1 MARGDVD
8 GDLGRDV
15 GGEPARLPGG
25 VAVLDAGLR
34 ILEANGR
41 LAEMLGLQAEELV
54 GRSFESLL
62 SLPARLL
69 FQTHVFPALLADG
82 RVEEVFL
89 TLAGA
94 DGEAVPIL
102 LNADRHDDGT
112 DTADGPGTPAAAPR
126 YVALAVRIRARSRWE
141 QDLLSAT
148 RALQEERAASRKLA
162 DELARTA
169 SDLESRHANEAR
181 SREFRDAFVGVVSH
195 ELRTPITTIY
205 GMSHLLRER
214 HERMA
219 AADLKAGLEDIETEA
234 DRLRRLT
241 EDLLVLSRAE
251 GGRLEVADD
260 PLVVGHVVRAAVQG
274 ERERSDGHHFELTV
288 EPGLPLVL
296 GDSTY
301 VEQVLRNYL
310 SNAVKYS
317 PAGSTVRTAARD
329 RDGGVHVTVTDE
341 GSGLG
346 DEPPEQLWTLFYRT
360 RDAIQ
365 QAGGA
370 GIGLFVSRALIEAMG
385 GRVWAGPAV
394 EPATGGAEFGFWLP
408 AAPDPGD
415 E

>member
-1 MARGDVD
+1 MPGGVAILDDRLRIVD
-8 GDLGRDV
+8 ANSRLGEMLGRDV
-15 GGEPARLPGG
+15 
-25 VAVLDAGLR
+25 DA
-34 ILEANGR
+34 
-41 LAEMLGLQAEELV
+41 LV
-54 GRSFESLL
+54 GQTFESLL
-62 SLPARLL
+62 STPARLL

-89 TLAGA
+89 TFAGA
-94 DGEAVPIL
+94 NGAPVPIL
-102 LNADRHDDGT
+102 LNAERGAAGNA
-112 DTADGPGTPAAAPR
+112 ADAGGG

-148 RALQEERAASRKLA
+148 RALESERLAGRKLA
-162 DELARTA
+162 DELAHVAR
-169 SDLESRHANEAR
+169 DLESRHADDAR

-214 HERMA
+214 HARMA
-219 AADLKAGLEDIETEA
+219 PADLQSGLEDIETEA

-260 PLVVGHVVRAAVQG
+260 PLVIGHVVRAAVQG
-274 ERERSDGHHFELTV
+274 ERERSDGHAFELTI
-288 EPGLPLVL
+288 ESGLPLVL

-301 VEQVLRNYL
+301 VEQVLRNFL

-317 PAGSTVRTAARD
+317 PAGTTVRTAARD

-346 DEPPEQLWTLFYRT
+346 DEPAERLWTLFYRT

-365 QAGGA
+365 KAGGA
-370 GIGLFVSRALIEAMG
+370 GIGLFVSKALIEAMG
-385 GRVWAGPAV
+385 GTVWAGPAV
-394 EPATGGAEFGFWLP
+394 DPPTGGAEFGFWLP
-408 AAPDPGD
+408 AAPDPAD
-415 E
+415 D

>member
-1 MARGDVD
+1 MLD
-8 GDLGRDV
+8 
-15 GGEPARLPGG
+15 ARLRIVG
-25 VAVLDAGLR
+25 VNA
-34 ILEANGR
+34 R
-41 LAEMLGLQAEELV
+41 LAEMLGVEPRELV
-54 GRSFESLL
+54 GRSFESIL

-82 RVEEVFL
+82 RVEEVL
-89 TLAGA
+89 LALAGA
-94 DGEAVPIL
+94 DGEPVPIL
-102 LNADRHDDGT
+102 LNAERDPATDG
-112 DTADGPGTPAAAPR
+112 GGF
-126 YVALAVRIRARSRWE
+126 VALAVRVQARSRWE
-141 QDLLSAT
+141 QDLLAAT
-148 RALQEERAASRKLA
+148 RALEAERVASRKLA
-162 DELARTA
+162 DQLASAA
-169 SDLESRHANEAR
+169 SDLESRHADDAR

-214 HERMA
+214 HARMQP
-219 AADLKAGLEDIETEA
+219 ADLQSGLEDIETEA

-260 PLVVGHVVRAAVQG
+260 PLIVGHVIRAAVLG
-274 ERERSDGHHFELTV
+274 ERERSDGHVFELSV
-288 EPGLPLVL
+288 APGLPLVL

-317 PAGSTVRTAARD
+317 PAGSIVRTAAIELE
-329 RDGGVHVTVTDE
+329 GGVCVTVTDE
-341 GSGLG
+341 GRGLG
-346 DEPPEQLWTLFYRT
+346 DEPPEALWTLFYRT
-360 RDAIQ
+360 KDAIQ

-370 GIGLFVSRALIEAMG
+370 GIGLFVSKALIEAMG
-385 GRVWAGPAV
+385 GRVWARPAV
-394 EPATGGAEFGFWLP
+394 DPPTGGAEFGFWLP

>member
-1 MARGDVD
+1 MLDDQLRIVEANPRLGDM
-8 GDLGRDV
+8 L
-15 GGEPARLPGG
+15 G
-25 VAVLDAGLR
+25 VAVDAVT
-34 ILEANGR
+34 GR
-41 LAEMLGLQAEELV
+41 P
-54 GRSFESLL
+54 FESLL

-69 FQTHVFPALLADG
+69 FQTHVFPALLSDG

-89 TLAGA
+89 TFAGA
-94 DGEAVPIL
+94 DGEPVPIL
-102 LNADRHDDGT
+102 LNAERN
-112 DTADGPGTPAAAPR
+112 GPNGENGF
-126 YVALAVRIRARSRWE
+126 VALAVRIRARSRWE
-141 QDLLSAT
+141 QDLLAAT
-148 RALQEERAASRKLA
+148 RALEVERKESRKLA
-162 DELARTA
+162 GELADAARN
-169 SDLESRHANEAR
+169 LESRYANEAR

-214 HERMA
+214 HAKMA
-219 AADLKAGLEDIETEA
+219 PADLQSGLEDIETEA

-260 PLVVGHVVRAAVQG
+260 PLIVGHVIRAAVQG
-274 ERERSDGHHFELTV
+274 ERERSEGHVFELSV

-317 PAGSTVRTAARD
+317 PAGSTVRTAASG

-341 GSGLG
+341 GGGLG
-346 DEPPEQLWTLFYRT
+346 DEPPEELWTLFYRT
-360 RDAIQ
+360 KDAIQ

-370 GIGLFVSRALIEAMG
+370 GIGLFVSKALIEAMG

-394 EPATGGAEFGFWLP
+394 EPPTGGAEFGFWLP

>member
-1 MARGDVD
+1 MVGLDPA
-8 GDLGRDV
+8 DL
-15 GGEPARLPGG
+15 
-25 VAVLDAGLR
+25 
-34 ILEANGR
+34 I
-41 LAEMLGLQAEELV
+41 
-54 GRSFESLL
+54 GRSFETLL

-89 TLAGA
+89 TLAGS
-94 DGEAVPIL
+94 DGEPVPIL
-102 LNADRHDDGT
+102 LNAERN
-112 DTADGPGTPAAAPR
+112 GPDAETG
-126 YVALAVRIRARSRWE
+126 YIALAVRIRARSRWE
-141 QDLLSAT
+141 QDLLAAT
-148 RALQEERAASRKLA
+148 RALEAERIESHKLA
-162 DELARTA
+162 DELAKAAR
-169 SDLESRHANEAR
+169 DLESRHANEAR

-214 HERMA
+214 HATMQP
-219 AADLKAGLEDIETEA
+219 ADLQSGLEDIETEA

-260 PLVVGHVVRAAVQG
+260 PLIVGHVVRAAVQG
-274 ERERSDGHHFELTV
+274 ERERSDGHVFELSID
-288 EPGLPLVL
+288 PGLPLVL

-301 VEQVLRNYL
+301 VEQVLRNFL

-341 GSGLG
+341 GAGLG
-346 DEPPEQLWTLFYRT
+346 DESPDLLWTLFYRT
-360 RDAIQ
+360 KGAIQ

-370 GIGLFVSRALIEAMG
+370 GIGLFVSKALIEAMG
-385 GRVWAGPAV
+385 GRVWARPAV

>member
-1 MARGDVD
+1 
-8 GDLGRDV
+8 
-15 GGEPARLPGG
+15 
-25 VAVLDAGLR
+25 
-34 ILEANGR
+34 
-41 LAEMLGLQAEELV
+41 MLGLDVRTLA
-54 GRSFESLL
+54 GRTFESLL
-62 SLPARLL
+62 SVPARLL
-69 FQTHVFPALLADG
+69 FQTHVFPALLSDG
-82 RVEEVFL
+82 SVEEVFL
-89 TLAGA
+89 TLVAS
-94 DGEAVPIL
+94 DGTTVPIL
-102 LNADRHDDGT
+102 LNAERHGDDGT
-112 DTADGPGTPAAAPR
+112 AG
-126 YVALAVRIRARSRWE
+126 YVALAVRIRARARWE
-141 QDLLSAT
+141 QELLSAT
-148 RALQEERAASRKLA
+148 KALQAERAAGRKLA
-162 DELARTA
+162 EELAHAA
-169 SDLESRHANEAR
+169 SDLESRHADEAR

-214 HERMA
+214 HARMD
-219 AADLKAGLEDIETEA
+219 AADLQSGLEDIETEA

-274 ERERSDGHHFELTV
+274 ERERSDAHHFELTV

-317 PAGSTVRTAARD
+317 PAGSTVRTAARAG
-329 RDGGVHVTVTDE
+329 DGGVHVTVTDE

-346 DEPPEQLWTLFYRT
+346 DNQPEELWTLFYRT
-360 RDAIQ
+360 KDAIQ

-408 AAPDPGD
+408 AAPDPA
-415 E
+415 EE